1 MPSFNLAY
9 EPWIPCLLRGESL
22 PQDLSLL
29 DTLTRAHEIRELS
42 DDSPLV
48 TIALHRLLLAILH
61 RNFGPPG
68 FSEWKRL
75 WQRGQ
80 WDGEK
85 LAGYFAEWSE
95 KKRFDLFD
103 AERPFFQVPRLQKAG
118 DSKKGKNT
126 EASNAPTDAEVHRA
140 TYLVHESVSAYN
152 GTLFDH
158 GFTSDSGK
166 LTAAR
171 AACYLVARQAFSL
184 GGGVSYP
191 FNLSHSP
198 LIGGY
203 TVLALGNNLFET
215 LALNLLSYNAE
226 TPIPQRGADFP
237 SWEQDQKAQPDKN
250 GTLPLGY
257 LDYLTWQSRR
267 IHLITEG
274 DSPVVSNCQ
283 LIQNLKLKDERGDF
297 DPFRCYEQ
305 DSKGAVKARRI
316 NPARALWRDSHSLF
330 QQTGKE
336 FKRPEVFDHLANVET
351 ARRRGEITA
360 ASAYAFAVYG
370 MANDQASV
378 SLWTRERLP
387 LPLGY
392 LNEKALTAALEDALK
407 LTEEVASNLG
417 SAVKT
422 LAKELV
428 GDHEAGN
435 LAASFGAREFYW
447 SRLEPAF
454 KKFLVDLAADS
465 SGDETEYGE
474 KTLPEWARTVT
485 RIADAAFNQ
494 AVNSLSGSARE
505 LQAGAVAQTAF
516 DKLMGKTCKTFAR
529 LFPQASTNQST
540 NGGQS

>member
-29 DTLTRAHEIRELS
+29 DTLTRAHEIHELS

-85 LAGYFAEWSE
+85 LASYFAEW
-95 KKRFDLFD
+95 KHRFDLFD
-103 AERPFFQVPRLQKAG
+103 SERPFFQVPRLQKNSDG
-118 DSKKGKNT
+118 KKGGKAESPTTTT
-126 EASNAPTDAEVHRA
+126 EAEVHRA

-158 GFTSDSGK
+158 SFTRDSGK

-203 TVLALGNNLFET
+203 TVLVLGNNLFET
-215 LALNLLSYNAE
+215 LALNLLAYNAE
-226 TPIPQRGADFP
+226 TPIPQRGADLP

-274 DSPVVSNCQ
+274 DSLVVSNCQ

-305 DSKGAVKARRI
+305 DSKGAVKAKRI

-336 FKRPEVFDHLANVET
+336 FKRPEVFNHLANVET

-378 SLWTRERLP
+378 ALWARERLP
-387 LPLGY
+387 LPLNY
-392 LNEKALTAALEDALK
+392 LNEKPLTAALEDALK
-407 LTEEVASNLG
+407 LTEDVVGNLG
-417 SAVKT
+417 IAVKT

-428 GDHEAGN
+428 GDHGAGN
-435 LAASFGAREFYW
+435 LPASFGVREFYW
-447 SRLEPAF
+447 SRLESAF
-454 KKFLVDLAADS
+454 KKILVDLATDS
-465 SGDETEYGE
+465 SADETEYGE
-474 KTLPEWARTVT
+474 KTLPEWARIVMQT
-485 RIADAAFNQ
+485 AAAAFNQ

-505 LQAGAVAQTAF
+505 LQASAIAQTTF
-516 DKLMGKTCKTFAR
+516 DKLMGKTCKTFAH
-529 LFPQASTNQST
+529 LFPQTSTNEPT
-540 NGGQS
+540 KGGQS